1 MKIAQ
6 VAPLVERVPPE
17 LYGGTERVVFYLTEE
32 LVKRGHDVTLFA
44 SGDSITSAKL
54 VSIHK
59 KALRLDPNVENPFPY
74 HMLEMGMVYDHAN
87 EFDIIHSHNDFLTFP
102 FTRFVST
109 PTVTTIHGRLDIY
122 DITGIYSHYRDCN
135 LVSISNAQRKFIPDL
150 NWIDTVYHGYP
161 LDKFPFSLEAED
173 YLVFVGRISPEKGP
187 VEAIQI
193 AKKVQMKL
201 IIIAKVDAVDKT
213 YFEQTVKPLIT
224 SPLIEYVGE
233 KTEQERN
240 EIIRK
245 AKAFIFPLNW
255 PEPFGLVIIE
265 SLACGT
271 PVITKNLGS
280 IPELVI
286 QGKTGFICETWEEMA
301 DAVKYIDGIDRMT
314 CRRYAEGNFSIT
326 HMIDKYERIYQQLI
340 TGKKHSKNVSSQIEQ
355 DACLNRY

>member
-6 VAPLVERVPPE
+6 IAPLVERVPPE
-17 LYGGTERVVFYLTEE
+17 MYGGTERVVFYLTEE

-109 PTVTTIHGRLDIY
+109 PTVTTLHGRLDIY
-122 DITGIYSHYRDCN
+122 DIKGIYMYYRDCN
-135 LVSISNAQRKFIPDL
+135 LVSISNAQRIFIPDL
-150 NWIDTVYHGYP
+150 NWLDTIYHGYP

-193 AKKVQMKL
+193 AKKIQMKL

-224 SPLIEYVGE
+224 PPLIEYVGE
-233 KTEQERN
+233 KNEQERN

-271 PVITKNLGS
+271 PVITRNRGS

-301 DAVKYIDGIDRMT
+301 DAVKHIDSIDRMA
-314 CRRYAEGNFSIT
+314 CRRYAEENFSIA
-326 HMIDKYERIYQQLI
+326 HMIDKYERVYQQLI
-340 TGKKHSKNVSSQIEQ
+340 TDKKNSKNVSSQIEQ
-355 DACLNRY
+355 DTCLNRY